1 MWRADSQK
9 KLLLLGKIEAK
20 GEEGGRDEIV
30 EYYHQFS
37 GHELG
42 QTLVMVRDRGAW
54 HAAFHGLQSQTKFS
68 DWKTPAI
75 KL

>member
-1 MWRADSQK
+1 MA
-9 KLLLLGKIEAK
+9 E
-20 GEEGGRDEIV
+20 DEIV

-68 DWKTPAI
+68 D
-75 KL
+75 